1 MSMNMALMVL
11 LTKII
16 VRLYN
21 TALCRNISSTT
32 FFFFGGHHETHL
44 GNPQGLRRHHAGVL
58 GTESL
63 GAEACCSAGR
73 THARV
78 GQRAA
83 HPSWCLQLPRPAS
96 PLHGGHRPRHRDIL
110 ASGLQQRRSA
120 DPCGQQQKQRRD
132 APVGSPSPGSMTT
145 NPRPIMVR
153 GFIFN
158 FGN

>member
-32 FFFFGGHHETHL
+32 FFFFGGHHEAHL
-44 GNPQGLRRHHAGVL
+44 GNHQDLRRHHAGVL

-63 GAEACCSAGR
+63 GAETSCSAGR

-83 HPSWCLQLPRPAS
+83 HPSWCLQLSRPAS
-96 PLHGGHRPRHRDIL
+96 PLHGGHRPGH
-110 ASGLQQRRSA
+110 
-120 DPCGQQQKQRRD
+120 
-132 APVGSPSPGSMTT
+132 
-145 NPRPIMVR
+145 
-153 GFIFN
+153 
-158 FGN
+158 